1 MPSMDTSST
10 SISSTSRTFSSC
22 CCGVSSVTALNL
34 SRQPGTLF
42 LSNIGTCPHAGNSL
56 TGQYPLANRAG
67 AEVMACHH
75 PRIMRS
81 TETPHFLILNGRVR
95 PRSSGGRIS
104 NELADHIAAE
114 LGPLGLVPDA
124 TEFERLFVEV
134 VVAAYPDPA
143 QAWTAFYGNTMRRLR
158 RPDRGGTDSVA
169 TFARIYRHALS
180 LIQGTTVLD
189 VGCCFGFLPLLIAE
203 RYPCIRVVG
212 ADLAPAAAMLAG
224 RMAREQASRARFA
237 AADLLALPIADEA
250 VDTVLAVHVLEHLP
264 AGASTR
270 ALAQL
275 RRVARYRVVIA
286 VPLEESP
293 DPVFGHLQAFD
304 LPRLAG
310 VGGNPPTPGW
320 SRAVCAADGGWLVLD
335 RGAPDALPDR
345 VGTRC
350 PN

>member
-1 MPSMDTSST
+1 MC
-10 SISSTSRTFSSC
+10 SI
-22 CCGVSSVTALNL
+22 
-34 SRQPGTLF
+34 
-42 LSNIGTCPHAGNSL
+42 
-56 TGQYPLANRAG
+56 
-67 AEVMACHH
+67 
-75 PRIMRS
+75 
-81 TETPHFLILNGRVR
+81 ETPHFVIQNGRVQ
-95 PRSSGGRIS
+95 PRFPGGIS

-114 LGPLGLVPDA
+114 LVPLGLVRDISA
-124 TEFERLFVEV
+124 FEQIFVDTV
-134 VVAAYPDPA
+134 LAARPDPM

-158 RPDRGGTDSVA
+158 RPERDGTGSVA
-169 TFARIYRHALS
+169 TFARIYAHALS
-180 LIQGTTVLD
+180 LVRGTTVLD
-189 VGCCFGFLPLLIAE
+189 VGCCFGFLPLLAAE
-203 RYPCIRVVG
+203 QDPRLRVIG
-212 ADLAPAAAMLAG
+212 TDLVPATAALASRISRVHG
-224 RMAREQASRARFA
+224 GRARFA
-237 AADLLALPIADEA
+237 AADLLALPVADEA

-304 LPRLAG
+304 LPRLAR
-310 VGGNPPTPGW
+310 VGGDPPTPGW

-350 PN
+350 PH